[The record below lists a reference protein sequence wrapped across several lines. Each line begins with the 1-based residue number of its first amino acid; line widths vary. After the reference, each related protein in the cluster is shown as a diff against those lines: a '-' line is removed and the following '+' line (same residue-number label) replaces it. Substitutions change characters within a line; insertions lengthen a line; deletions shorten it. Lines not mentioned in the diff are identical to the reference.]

1 MLLPLTCTALLT
13 SLTPAMQHVRYS
25 MCLLRRWSRVT
36 TSLLLDHAWVAVR
49 TGRHTLACVAL
60 RSRDV
65 IHWLR
70 PLRCLSPLWIL
81 PYNKW
86 LASK

>member
-13 SLTPAMQHVRYS
+13 SLTPAMHHVGFS
-25 MCLLRRWSRVT
+25 TCLLHRWSRLT
-36 TSLLLDHAWVAVR
+36 FSLLLGHAWLSIR
-49 TGRHTLACVAL
+49 TGWRTLPCVAL

-70 PLRCLSPLWIL
+70 PLRRLSPLWIL
-81 PYNKW
+81 PYNE
-86 LASK
+86 